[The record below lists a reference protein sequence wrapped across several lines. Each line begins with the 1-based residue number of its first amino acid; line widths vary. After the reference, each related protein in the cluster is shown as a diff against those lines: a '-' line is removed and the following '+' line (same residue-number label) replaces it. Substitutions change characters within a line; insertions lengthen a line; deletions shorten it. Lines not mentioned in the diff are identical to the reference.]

1 MRTETYLIKP
11 HEFRHPIKIYKQ
23 VEGISEEGLPLVG
36 EEGLE
41 EVLSCRA
48 KIVHVSGKDVQLAEG
63 VSNIKSTRFVIRYP
77 LQLSEEI
84 NETYKLKYK
93 DSLYNITYAKNIE
106 ERNIYL
112 DILAEKVD

>member
-11 HEFRHPIKIYKQ
+11 HEFRHPIKIYK
-23 VEGISEEGLPLVG
+23 VAEGVNEEGLPLTG
-36 EEGLE
+36 EEGLQ

-63 VSNIKSTRFVIRYP
+63 ISNIKSTRFIIRYP

-84 NETYKLKYK
+84 DETYKLKYK

>member
-11 HEFRHPIKIYKQ
+11 HEFRYPIKIYKQ

-63 VSNIKSTRFVIRYP
+63 ISNIKSTRFIIRYP

>member
-48 KIVHVSGKDVQLAEG
+48 KIVHISGKDVQLAEG
-63 VSNIKSTRFVIRYP
+63 ISNIKSTRFVIRYP

>member
-23 VEGISEEGLPLVG
+23 VEGISEEGLQ
-36 EEGLE
+36 
-41 EVLSCRA
+41 EVLICRA
-48 KIVHVSGKDVQLAEG
+48 KIVHISGKDVQLAEG
-63 VSNIKSTRFVIRYP
+63 ISNIKSTRFIIRYP

-84 NETYKLKYK
+84 DETYKLKFK
-93 DSLYNITYAKNIE
+93 DSIYNITYAKNIE

-112 DILAEKVD
+112 DLLAEKVS

>member
-36 EEGLE
+36 DEGLD

-48 KIVHVSGKDVQLAEG
+48 KIVHISGKDVQLAEG
-63 VSNIKSTRFVIRYP
+63 ICNIKSTRFVIRYP

-112 DILAEKVD
+112 DLLAEKVS

>member
-63 VSNIKSTRFVIRYP
+63 ISNIKSTRFVIRYP

-112 DILAEKVD
+112 DLLAEKVS

>member
-63 VSNIKSTRFVIRYP
+63 ISNIKSTRFIIRYP

>member
-63 VSNIKSTRFVIRYP
+63 ISNIKSTRFIIRYP

-84 NETYKLKYK
+84 DETYKLKYK
-93 DSLYNITYAKNIE
+93 VSLYNITYAKNIE

>member
-11 HEFRHPIKIYKQ
+11 HEYRHPIKIYKQ
-23 VEGISEEGLPLVG
+23 VERISEEGLPLVG

-48 KIVHVSGKDVQLAEG
+48 KIVHISGKDVQLAEG
-63 VSNIKSTRFVIRYP
+63 ISNIKSTRFIIRYP

>member
-48 KIVHVSGKDVQLAEG
+48 KIVHISGKDVQLAEG
-63 VSNIKSTRFVIRYP
+63 ISNIKSTRFIIRYP
-77 LQLSEEI
+77 LQLNEEI

-112 DILAEKVD
+112 DLLAEKVS